1 MQLLR
6 TATIVVVGGAL
17 AAWLSAAITPER
29 RPPSVLP
36 ARAAAVATSSARLA
50 SETARL
56 HERLRPDAAPRQPS
70 RNLFAFHNVTARPQ
84 PAAPLSTPALSDAVA
99 APAAAPPP
107 PLMLA
112 GIAEDPGPSGP
123 VRTAVISG
131 PGQLFLVK
139 EGEHV
144 TPRYQVA
151 KISADLVE
159 LADQGDGSTR
169 RLRLK

>member
-1 MQLLR
+1 MHLKR

-29 RPPSVLP
+29 HAPSILP
-36 ARAAAVATSSARLA
+36 AREVRVATSSAQLA

-70 RNLFAFHNVTARPQ
+70 RNLFAFHVVTARPEAVLVSK
-84 PAAPLSTPALSDAVA
+84 PAQSEAVA
-99 APAAAPPP
+99 APVPAPLP

-131 PGQLFLVK
+131 GGQLFLVK

-144 TPRYQVA
+144 TPRYLVA
-151 KISADLVE
+151 KISADVVE

-169 RLRLK
+169 RLALK